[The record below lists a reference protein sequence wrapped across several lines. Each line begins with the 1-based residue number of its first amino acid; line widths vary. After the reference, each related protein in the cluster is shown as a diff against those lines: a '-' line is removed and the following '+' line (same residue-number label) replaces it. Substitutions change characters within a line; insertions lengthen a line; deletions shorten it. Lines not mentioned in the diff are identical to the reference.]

1 MTRETS
7 RHMTEQTFDFAM
19 TLRCYRKSLG
29 LDQDELAELLDV
41 AQATVSRWEAGIRAP
56 RDPVEVLMRLYE
68 LLDTFDDVVND
79 VVKLAMRDDDGRVI
93 LTTYEV
99 DEHWWLADERARDLA
114 LPASMHQAATAQA
127 AREIAEDEGT
137 FVAIRSSH

>member
-1 MTRETS
+1 
-7 RHMTEQTFDFAM
+7 MTEQTFDFAM

-79 VVKLAMRDDDGRVI
+79 VAELAMRDDDGRVI

>member
-1 MTRETS
+1 
-7 RHMTEQTFDFAM
+7 MTEQTFDFAM

-68 LLDTFDDVVND
+68 LLDTFDDVVEGIEE
-79 VVKLAMRDDDGRVI
+79 LAMRDDAGPVI
-93 LTTYEV
+93 LTTYKV

-114 LPASMHQAATAQA
+114 LPASMNQAATAQA

-137 FVAIRSSH
+137 FVAIRASR

>member
-1 MTRETS
+1 
-7 RHMTEQTFDFAM
+7 MTEQTFDFAL

-41 AQATVSRWEAGIRAP
+41 GQNTVSRWEAGIRAP
-56 RDPVEVLMRLYE
+56 RDPAEVLMRLYE
-68 LLDTFDDVVND
+68 LLDTFDDVVD
-79 VVKLAMRDDDGRVI
+79 GVAELAMRDDAGRVI
-93 LTTYEV
+93 LTTYAIN
-99 DEHWWLADERARDLA
+99 EHWWLADERARDLA

-137 FVAIRSSH
+137 FVAIRASR

>member
-1 MTRETS
+1 
-7 RHMTEQTFDFAM
+7 MTEQTFDFAM

-68 LLDTFDDVVND
+68 LLDAFDDVVDD

>member
-1 MTRETS
+1 
-7 RHMTEQTFDFAM
+7 MTEQTFDFAM

-68 LLDTFDDVVND
+68 LLDTFDDVVEGIAE
-79 VVKLAMRDDDGRVI
+79 LAMRDDAGLVI

-137 FVAIRSSH
+137 FVAIRASR

>member
-1 MTRETS
+1 
-7 RHMTEQTFDFAM
+7 MTEQTFDFAM

-41 AQATVSRWEAGIRAP
+41 AQNTISRWEAGIRAP

-79 VVKLAMRDDDGRVI
+79 VAELAMRDDDGRVI

>member
-7 RHMTEQTFDFAM
+7 RHMTKQTFDFAM

-79 VVKLAMRDDDGRVI
+79 VAELAMRDDDGRVI

>member
-1 MTRETS
+1 
-7 RHMTEQTFDFAM
+7 MTEQTFDFAM

-68 LLDTFDDVVND
+68 LLDTFDDVVEGIEE
-79 VVKLAMRDDDGRVI
+79 LAMRDDAGRVI
-93 LTTYEV
+93 LTTYKV

-137 FVAIRSSH
+137 FVAIRASR

>member
-1 MTRETS
+1 
-7 RHMTEQTFDFAM
+7 MTEQTFDFAL

-29 LDQDELAELLDV
+29 LDQAELAELLDV

-56 RDPVEVLMRLYE
+56 RDPVEVLMRLYG
-68 LLDTFDDVVND
+68 LGDAFDDVVDD
-79 VVKLAMRDDDGRVI
+79 VVALAMRDDAGRVI
-93 LTTYEV
+93 LTTYKV

-127 AREIAEDEGT
+127 AREISGDDGP
-137 FVAIRSSH
+137 VVIIRASR

>member
-1 MTRETS
+1 
-7 RHMTEQTFDFAM
+7 MTEQTFDFAM

-79 VVKLAMRDDDGRVI
+79 VVELAMRDDDGRVI

>member
-1 MTRETS
+1 
-7 RHMTEQTFDFAM
+7 MTEQTFDFAM

-41 AQATVSRWEAGIRAP
+41 AQATVSRWEAGIRTP

-79 VVKLAMRDDDGRVI
+79 VAELAMRDDDGRVI

>member
-1 MTRETS
+1 
-7 RHMTEQTFDFAM
+7 MTEQTFDFAM

-29 LDQDELAELLDV
+29 LDQAELAELLDV

-79 VVKLAMRDDDGRVI
+79 VAELAMRDDAGPVI
-93 LTTYEV
+93 LTTYAI

-137 FVAIRSSH
+137 FVAIRASR

>member
-1 MTRETS
+1 
-7 RHMTEQTFDFAM
+7 MTEQTFDFAM

-41 AQATVSRWEAGIRAP
+41 TQATVSRWEAGIRAP

-79 VVKLAMRDDDGRVI
+79 VAELAMRDDDGRVI
-93 LTTYEV
+93 LTTYAI

>member
-7 RHMTEQTFDFAM
+7 THMTEQTFDFAL

-41 AQATVSRWEAGIRAP
+41 TQATVSRWEAGIRTP
-56 RDPVEVLMRLYE
+56 RDPVEVLMRLHE
-68 LLDTFDDVVND
+68 LGDVFDDVVDD
-79 VVKLAMRDDDGRVI
+79 VAELAMRDDDSRVI
-93 LTTYEV
+93 LTTYRV
-99 DEHWWLADERARDLA
+99 DEHWWLADEQARDLA

-127 AREIAEDEGT
+127 ARAIANDDGAV
-137 FVAIRSSH
+137 VAIRSSH

>member
-1 MTRETS
+1 
-7 RHMTEQTFDFAM
+7 MTEQTFDFAL

-56 RDPVEVLMRLYE
+56 RDPVEVLMRLHE
-68 LLDTFDDVVND
+68 LNDAFDDVVA
-79 VVKLAMRDDDGRVI
+79 LAMRDDAGRVI
-93 LTTYEV
+93 LTTYKV

-127 AREIAEDEGT
+127 AREISGDDGP
-137 FVAIRSSH
+137 VVIIRASR

>member
-1 MTRETS
+1 
-7 RHMTEQTFDFAM
+7 MTEQTFDFAM

-79 VVKLAMRDDDGRVI
+79 VVELAMRDDDGPVI

>member
-1 MTRETS
+1 
-7 RHMTEQTFDFAM
+7 MTEQTFDFAM

-56 RDPVEVLMRLYE
+56 RAPVEVLMRLYE
-68 LLDTFDDVVND
+68 LLDTFDDVVDD
-79 VVKLAMRDDDGRVI
+79 VVALAMRDDAGRVI
-93 LTTYEV
+93 LTTYKV

-137 FVAIRSSH
+137 FVAIRASR